1 MEEDPEVAPTP
12 NPDQKPSKLTMNKN
26 GKPRKQ
32 LDPEALERLAK
43 AREKANA
50 IRKFASK
57 KKLEDKINE
66 IDKLEE
72 TLKSQDIA
80 GNQVEPPECPPDPQ
94 DIAGNQMDYIKEKLI
109 TNEEPEEEV
118 KVVKKKV
125 SKKKP
130 VVIVE
135 QSSDDEDEFE
145 PNEKVL
151 FVKRVSRKKKEKE
164 PEPPPPP
171 VVRQEAELPPPD
183 IPKPKPINPLQRQYD
198 AMFNGSFLNQQ
209 RRRF

>member
-1 MEEDPEVAPTP
+1 MEEDPEVTETSNDAPLER
-12 NPDQKPSKLTMNKN
+12 PSKLTMNKN

-50 IRKFASK
+50 IRRFASK

-72 TLKSQDIA
+72 TLKSQDID
-80 GNQVEPPECPPDPQ
+80 GNP
-94 DIAGNQMDYIKEKLI
+94 MDAIKEKLI
-109 TNEEPEEEV
+109 TNEKEGDDEEV

-145 PNEKVL
+145 PNEKVI
-151 FVKRVSRKKKEKE
+151 FVKRVSRKKKQEPP

-171 VVRQEAELPPPD
+171 IVRQEAELPPPEP
-183 IPKPKPINPLQRQYD
+183 PKPRPINPLQRQYD

>member
-1 MEEDPEVAPTP
+1 MEEEPEVTETTVER
-12 NPDQKPSKLTMNKN
+12 PSKLTMNKN

-32 LDPEALERLAK
+32 LDPEALELLAK

-50 IRKFASK
+50 IRKVANK
-57 KKLEDKINE
+57 KKLEDKLA
-66 IDKLEE
+66 KLNME
-72 TLKSQDIA
+72 TQDIA

>member
-1 MEEDPEVAPTP
+1 MEEEPEVTETP
-12 NPDQKPSKLTMNKN
+12 VDRPSKLTMNKN

-50 IRKFASK
+50 IRKVVNK
-57 KKLEDKINE
+57 KKLEE
-66 IDKLEE
+66 KLAKLNME
-72 TLKSQDIA
+72 TQDIA

-94 DIAGNQMDYIKEKLI
+94 DIAGNQMDAIKEKLI
-109 TNEEPEEEV
+109 AKEEPDEEV

-125 SKKKP
+125 GKKKP
-130 VVIVE
+130 QIIVE

-145 PNEKVL
+145 PNDKVI
-151 FVKRVSRKKKEKE
+151 FVKRVSRKKKPTEPP
-164 PEPPPPP
+164 PEPPPPI
-171 VVRQEAELPPPD
+171 VRQETQPPPD
-183 IPKPKPINPLQRQYD
+183 IPKPRPINPLQKQYD